1 MIKASIYKPITMLM
15 VILTVVVF
23 GLYTYSM
30 MVVDLMPKF
39 EVPVVTA
46 TIIYQ
51 GANPEEIES
60 TIIKPLED
68 QVELVDG
75 IDYVQSIC
83 LENYGII
90 VAMFNM
96 GVNVDV
102 AANDVRSKID
112 LASVNFP
119 DAVQAPIIS
128 KVDINGAAIMA
139 ISFTG
144 PLNSTELRQKVEDD
158 IEPLFTAVSGV
169 ASVDVFGGTTRQISI
184 EVDKDKLKDR
194 NVDIGTIMGLFG
206 QSNINYPVGEVIGKH
221 KNTSVRTSGKFKN
234 LDEIRD
240 MDIPTAKGVIKL
252 SEIAVVKDTVETV
265 TSMSRFNGQNS
276 VSLDIKKRS
285 DANVV
290 DVSKGVRKR
299 MAEIQKTLPEGF
311 ELHLVY
317 DKSEAVSESIDNVIQ
332 NIIIAIGLTSILLL
346 LFLGKFSTMIIA
358 ALTMPISVI
367 GAFTLM
373 YFAGFGINMMSL
385 MALSSSVGLLVTNS
399 IVVLENINN
408 KLNLGLDPKEAAY
421 KGTSEIMIAIMASTL
436 TNVCVFVPIAFMK
449 SIAGIFFRTFGLT
462 MVFATFV
469 SLLVTFT
476 LTPLMAAYLF
486 KGKKIDEN
494 GNIIEGQ
501 RSIGEKLFGIF
512 PKVLNGI
519 RFVYLKTLSFC
530 LSVPGVLFQG
540 AALIAGI
547 FFVGFLAKNFL
558 TVEIMPKQDQGM
570 MSVKVEMPVGTNVET
585 ADSIARI
592 IESRVKDVPEI
603 VHYSVNVG
611 GTSSNGGAVNQATM
625 RVKLLKDWEKKK
637 MPDWKGGHRG
647 TDQIVDSLRPYLAN
661 IPDAFISIKS
671 TSASEMNNNSAGDVV
686 LEVNG
691 LHRDSVIKAAEIL
704 LDRVRET
711 IEGVVDV
718 KMSYEAG
725 KPEIRLIPNRQAIAD
740 YGLTLQ
746 TVATYNYIAVSGYE
760 AGQYTDDGEEYD
772 VYVRM
777 MEKDRQSHTDIEDLP
792 ILTPKGYVS
801 ARDLFFI
808 EDGAGPTRI
817 DRKRKRT
824 RVDVSMN
831 LLPGHTTGEIMGKV
845 GKLAESMKEEVPEGI
860 TFSFG
865 AQADMQNDM
874 VAEFKVAILMAIIL
888 TYILLV
894 ALLESFAQPFV
905 IMTTV
910 PMGAIGVILALVL
923 TGKAL
928 SMIALMAIVMLI
940 GVVVNNAI
948 LLLDEANRLL
958 RSGAMGRR
966 SAIMTAGETKFQPI
980 VLATFA
986 SVVAQLPLAFAL
998 GGNVA
1003 AMTQPMGIAS
1013 VGGLIVSAILTM
1025 YLVPTFFW
1033 LPNAIFHK
1041 AKKKAGNIKKNF
1053 QRHKA

>member
-39 EVPVVTA
+39 DVPVVTA

-60 TIIKPLED
+60 TIIKPIED

-83 LENYGII
+83 LENYGIL

-119 DAVQAPIIS
+119 DAVQAPIIA
-128 KVDINGAAIMA
+128 KVDINGAAIMS

-169 ASVDVFGGTTRQISI
+169 ASVDIFGGTTRQISI
-184 EVDKDKLKDR
+184 EIDKDKMLDR
-194 NVDIGTIMGLFG
+194 NVDIATIMGLFG
-206 QSNINYPVGEVIGKH
+206 QSNVNFPIGEVIGKH
-221 KNTSVRTSGKFKN
+221 KNTSVRTSGKFQT
-234 LDEIRD
+234 LDEIRN

-252 SEIAVVKDTVETV
+252 SEIAVVKDTIETI
-265 TSMSRFNGQNS
+265 TSASRFNGQNS

-290 DVSKGVRKR
+290 KVSEGVIKR
-299 MAEIQKTLPEGF
+299 MNEIQKTLPEGF

-332 NIIIAIGLTSILLL
+332 NIIIAIALTAGLLL

-399 IVVLENINN
+399 IVVLENINE
-408 KLNLGLDPKEAAY
+408 KLKLGLEPKEAAY
-421 KGTSEIMIAIMASTL
+421 KGTSEILVAIMASTL

-486 KGKKIDEN
+486 KGKKKDEF
-494 GNIIEGQ
+494 GNIIE
-501 RSIGEKLFGIF
+501 EKPGIIASALGIF
-512 PKVLNGI
+512 PKALNGV

-530 LSVPGVLFQG
+530 LSIPGVIFQVL
-540 AALIAGI
+540 ALVGTIAV
-547 FFVGFLAKNFL
+547 VGFLAKNAL

-570 MSVKVEMPVGTNVET
+570 ISVKLEMPVGTNIET
-585 ADSIARI
+585 TDSIAQI
-592 IESRVKDVPEI
+592 IESRIKGVPEI
-603 VHYSVNVG
+603 VHYSMNVG
-611 GTSSNGGAVNQATM
+611 GSNGMTTVNQATM
-625 RVKLLKDWEKKK
+625 RVKLLKDWE
-637 MPDWKGGHRG
+637 GRTRS
-647 TDQIVDSLRPYLAN
+647 TDQIVDSLRPYLAD
-661 IPDAFISIKS
+661 IPDAYISIKS
-671 TSASEMNNNSAGDVV
+671 ASASEMNNNSAGDVV

-691 LHRDSVIKAAEIL
+691 LHADSVVKASNLIMDRIKDSISG
-704 LDRVRET
+704 
-711 IEGVVDV
+711 IVDL
-718 KMSYEAG
+718 KTSYEAG
-725 KPEIRLIPNRQAIAD
+725 KPEIRLIPNRQALAD
-740 YGLTLQ
+740 YGVTLQ

-760 AGQYTDDGEEYD
+760 AGQYTEDGEEYD

-777 MEKDRQSHTDIEDLP
+777 MEKDRQSHTDIENLP
-792 ILTPKGYVS
+792 IMTPKGYLNAS
-801 ARDLFFI
+801 ELFYI

-845 GKLAESMKEEVPEGI
+845 GALAESMKSELPEGI

-874 VAEFKVAILMAIIL
+874 VAEFKVAIVMAILL
-888 TYILLV
+888 TYILLI
-894 ALLESFAQPFV
+894 ALLESFAQPFI
-905 IMTTV
+905 IMMTI
-910 PMGAIGVILALVL
+910 PMGAIGVLLALVF

-948 LLLDEANRLL
+948 LLLDESNRLL

-966 SAIMTAGETKFQPI
+966 SAMMTAAKNKFQPI

-986 SVVAQLPLAFAL
+986 SIVAQLPLAFAL

-1013 VGGLIVSAILTM
+1013 VGGLLVSAILTM

-1041 AKKKAGNIKKNF
+1041 AKKGASKIRKKMNK
-1053 QRHKA
+1053 HATA

>member
-39 EVPVVTA
+39 DVPVVTA

-60 TIIKPLED
+60 TIIKPIED

-83 LENYGII
+83 LENYGIL

-96 GVNVDV
+96 GINVDV

-112 LASVNFP
+112 LASINFP
-119 DAVQAPIIS
+119 DAVQAPIIA
-128 KVDINGAAIMA
+128 KVDINGAAIMS

-184 EVDKDKLKDR
+184 EIDKDKMLDR
-194 NVDIGTIMGLFG
+194 NVDIATIMGLFG
-206 QSNINYPVGEVIGKH
+206 QSNINFPIGEVIGKH
-221 KNTSVRTSGKFKN
+221 KNTSVRTSGKFQT
-234 LDEIRD
+234 LDEIRN

-252 SEIAVVKDTVETV
+252 SEIAVVKDTIETI
-265 TSMSRFNGQNS
+265 TSASRFNGHNS

-290 DVSKGVRKR
+290 KVSEGVIKR
-299 MAEIQKTLPEGF
+299 MNEIQKTLPEGF

-332 NIIIAIGLTSILLL
+332 NIIIAIALTAGLLL

-399 IVVLENINN
+399 IVVLENINE
-408 KLNLGLDPKEAAY
+408 KLKLGLEPKEAAY
-421 KGTSEIMIAIMASTL
+421 KGTSEIMVAIMASTL

-486 KGKKIDEN
+486 KGKKKDEF
-494 GNIIEGQ
+494 GNIIE
-501 RSIGEKLFGIF
+501 EKPGIIASALGIF
-512 PKVLNGI
+512 PKVLNGV
-519 RFVYLKTLSFC
+519 RFIYLKTLSFC
-530 LSVPGVLFQG
+530 LSIPGVIFQVL
-540 AALIAGI
+540 ALVGTIAV
-547 FFVGFLAKNFL
+547 VGFLAKNAL

-570 MSVKVEMPVGTNVET
+570 ISVKLEMPVGTNIET
-585 ADSIARI
+585 TDSIAQI
-592 IESRVKDVPEI
+592 IESRIKGVPEI
-603 VHYSVNVG
+603 VHYSMNVG
-611 GTSSNGGAVNQATM
+611 GSNGMTTVNQATM
-625 RVKLLKDWEKKK
+625 RVKLLKDWE
-637 MPDWKGGHRG
+637 GRTRS
-647 TDQIVDSLRPYLAN
+647 TDQIVDSLRPYLAD
-661 IPDAFISIKS
+661 IPDAYISIKS
-671 TSASEMNNNSAGDVV
+671 ASASEMNNNSAGDVV

-691 LHRDSVIKAAEIL
+691 LHADSVVKASNLIMDRIKDSISG
-704 LDRVRET
+704 
-711 IEGVVDV
+711 IVDL
-718 KMSYEAG
+718 KTSYEAG
-725 KPEIRLIPNRQAIAD
+725 KPEIRLIPNRQALAD
-740 YGLTLQ
+740 YGVTLQ

-760 AGQYTDDGEEYD
+760 AGQYTEDGEEYD

-777 MEKDRQSHTDIEDLP
+777 MEKDRQSHTDIENLP
-792 ILTPKGYVS
+792 IMTPKGYLNAS
-801 ARDLFFI
+801 ELFYI

-845 GKLAESMKEEVPEGI
+845 GALAESMKSELPEGI

-874 VAEFKVAILMAIIL
+874 VAEFKVAIVMAILL
-888 TYILLV
+888 TYILLI
-894 ALLESFAQPFV
+894 ALLESFAQPFI
-905 IMTTV
+905 IMMTI
-910 PMGAIGVILALVL
+910 PMGAIGVLLALVF

-948 LLLDEANRLL
+948 LLLDESNRLL

-966 SAIMTAGETKFQPI
+966 SAMMTAAKNKFQPI

-986 SVVAQLPLAFAL
+986 SIVAQLPLAFAL

-1013 VGGLIVSAILTM
+1013 VGGLLVSAILTM

-1041 AKKKAGNIKKNF
+1041 AKKGASKIKKKMNK
-1053 QRHKA
+1053 HATA

>member
-1 MIKASIYKPITMLM
+1 MLM

-39 EVPVVTA
+39 DVPVVTG

-51 GANPEEIES
+51 GANPEEIET
-60 TIIKPLED
+60 TIIKPIEE

-83 LENYGII
+83 LENYGIV

-102 AANDVRSKID
+102 AANDVRSKIE
-112 LASVNFP
+112 LAAADFP
-119 DAVQAPIIS
+119 DAVQSPIIS
-128 KVDINGAAIMA
+128 KVDINGAAIMS

-158 IEPLFTAVSGV
+158 IEPLFTSVPGV
-169 ASVDVFGGTTRQISI
+169 ASVDLFGGTTRQISI
-184 EVDKDKLKDR
+184 ELDKDKMLDR
-194 NVDIGTIMGLFG
+194 NVDISTIMGIFG
-206 QSNINYPVGEVIGKH
+206 QANVNLPVGEVIGKH
-221 KNTSVRTSGKFKN
+221 KNTSVRTAGKFKS
-234 LDEIRD
+234 LDEMRD
-240 MDIPTAKGVIKL
+240 MEIPTAKGVIKL
-252 SEIAVVKDTVETV
+252 AEIADVKDTVETV
-265 TSMSRFNGQNS
+265 TSTSRFNGTNS

-290 DVSKGVRKR
+290 EVSKGVLKR

-317 DKSEAVSESIDNVIQ
+317 DKSEAVNEAIDNVIQ
-332 NIIIAIGLTSILLL
+332 NIIIAIGLTSVLLL
-346 LFLGKFSTMIIA
+346 LFLGKFSTMFIA

-399 IVVLENINN
+399 IVVLENINE
-408 KLNLGLDPKEAAY
+408 KLKLGLDPKEAAY
-421 KGTSEIMIAIMASTL
+421 KGTSEIMVAIMASTL

-486 KGKKIDEN
+486 KGKKKDEN

-501 RSIGEKLFGIF
+501 LSIADRIFSIF
-512 PKVLNGI
+512 PKILNGF

-530 LSVPGVLFQG
+530 LSVPGVLFQVV
-540 AALIAGI
+540 ALVGGI
-547 FFVGFLAKNFL
+547 FFVGILAKNFL
-558 TVEIMPKQDQGM
+558 TVEVMPKQDQGM
-570 MSVKVEMPVGTNVET
+570 IQVKLEMPVGTNVET
-585 ADSIARI
+585 TDSVAHIIEARI
-592 IESRVKDVPEI
+592 KDVPEI
-603 VHYSVNVG
+603 VHYNMNVG
-611 GTSSNGGAVNQATM
+611 GTSSNGGSVNQATM
-625 RVKLLKDWEKKK
+625 RVKLLKDWE
-637 MPDWKGGHRG
+637 GRTRS

-671 TSASEMNNNSAGDVV
+671 TSASETNNNSAGDVV
-686 LEVNG
+686 LEVSG
-691 LHRDSVIKAAEIL
+691 LHKDSVIKASQIVM
-704 LDRVRET
+704 DKIKET
-711 IEGVVDV
+711 IDGIVDV

-725 KPEIRLIPNRQAIAD
+725 KPEIRMVPNRQALAD
-740 YGLTLQ
+740 YGVTLK

-760 AGQYTDDGEEYD
+760 AGQYTEDGEEYD

-777 MEKDRQSHTDIEDLP
+777 MEKDRQSHGDIETLP
-792 ILTPKGYVS
+792 ILTAKGYVN
-801 ARDLFFI
+801 ANELFYI

-831 LLPGHTTGEIMGKV
+831 LLPGHTTGEIMGKI
-845 GKLAESMKEEVPEGI
+845 GKLTAEMKNDVPDGI
-860 TFSFG
+860 SFG
-865 AQADMQNDM
+865 FGGNADMQNDM
-874 VAEFKVAILMAIIL
+874 VAEFKTAILMAIIL

-905 IMTTV
+905 IMTTI
-910 PMGAIGVILALVL
+910 PMGAIGVILALVF

-966 SAIMTAGETKFQPI
+966 SAILTAGKTKFQPI

-1033 LPNAIFHK
+1033 LPNAITGK
-1041 AKKKAGNIKKNF
+1041 VMKKVDKIKRN
-1053 QRHKA
+1053 RHKGA

>member
-23 GLYTYSM
+23 GLYTYTM

-39 EVPVVTA
+39 DVPVVTA

-51 GANPEEIES
+51 GASPEEIES

-96 GVNVDV
+96 GINVDV

-112 LASVNFP
+112 LASINFP
-119 DAVQAPIIS
+119 DAVQPPIIA
-128 KVDINGAAIMA
+128 KVDINGAAIMS

-144 PLNSTELRQKVEDD
+144 PMNSTELRQKVEDD
-158 IEPLFTAVSGV
+158 IEPLFTSVSGV
-169 ASVDVFGGTTRQISI
+169 ASVDLFGGTTRQISI
-184 EVDKDKLKDR
+184 ELDKDKMKDR
-194 NVDIGTIMGLFG
+194 NIDIATIMGLFG

-221 KNTSVRTSGKFKN
+221 KNTSVRTSGKFQT
-234 LDEIRD
+234 LEEIQN
-240 MDIPTAKGVIKL
+240 MDIPTATGVIKL
-252 SEIAVVKDTVETV
+252 SEIAVVKDTIETV
-265 TSMSRFNGQNS
+265 TSASRFNGTNS

-290 DVSKGVRKR
+290 DVSKNVLKR
-299 MAEIQKTLPEGF
+299 MDEIQKTLPPGF

-317 DKSEAVSESIDNVIQ
+317 DKSEAVNESIQNVIQ
-332 NIIIAIGLTSILLL
+332 NILIAIGLTAGLLL
-346 LFLGKFSTMIIA
+346 LFLGKFSTMLIA

-399 IVVLENINN
+399 IVVLENINE
-408 KLNLGLDPKEAAY
+408 KLKLGLDPKEAAY
-421 KGTSEIMIAIMASTL
+421 KGTSEIMVAIMASTL

-469 SLLVTFT
+469 SLLMTFT

-486 KGKKIDEN
+486 KGKKKDEF
-494 GNIIEGQ
+494 GNIIE
-501 RSIGEKLFGIF
+501 SKPTIGERIFGIF
-512 PKVLNGI
+512 PMVMNGV

-530 LSVPGVLFQG
+530 LSVPGVLVQV
-540 AALIAGI
+540 AALVGMIV
-547 FFVGFLAKNFL
+547 FVGGLAKNFL

-570 MSVKVEMPVGTNVET
+570 ISVKLEMPVGTNIET
-585 ADSIARI
+585 TDSVARI
-592 IESRVKDVPEI
+592 IESRLKDVPEI
-603 VHYSVNVG
+603 VHYSMNVG
-611 GTSSNGGAVNQATM
+611 GSNGFTTVNQATM
-625 RVKLLKDWEKKK
+625 RIRLLKDREGRK
-637 MPDWKGGHRG
+637 RS
-647 TDQIVDSLRPYLAN
+647 TDQIVDSLRPYLAD

-671 TSASEMNNNSAGDVV
+671 ASASEMSNNSMGDVV

-691 LHRDSVIKAAEIL
+691 LHADSVIKASELIM
-704 LDRVRET
+704 DR
-711 IEGVVDV
+711 IKDKINGIVDV
-718 KMSYEAG
+718 KTSYEAG
-725 KPEIRLIPNRQAIAD
+725 KPEIRLVPNRQALAD
-740 YGLTLQ
+740 YGMTLQ
-746 TVATYNYIAVSGYE
+746 TVATFNYIAVSGYE
-760 AGQYTDDGEEYD
+760 AGQFTDDGEEYD

-777 MEKDRQSHTDIEDLP
+777 MEKDRKNHSDIEDLP

-831 LLPGHTTGEIMGKV
+831 LLPEHTTGEIMGKV
-845 GKLAESMKEEVPEGI
+845 GQLAASMKDEIPEGI

-865 AQADMQNDM
+865 GQADMQDDM
-874 VAEFKVAILMAIIL
+874 VAEFKAAIIMAILL

-894 ALLESFAQPFV
+894 ALLESFAQPFI
-905 IMTTV
+905 IMTTI
-910 PMGAIGVILALVL
+910 PMGAIGVLLSLIL

-948 LLLDEANRLL
+948 LLLDESNRLL
-958 RSGAMGRR
+958 RSGSMGRR
-966 SAIMTAGETKFQPI
+966 SAMMTAAKTKFQPI

-986 SVVAQLPLAFAL
+986 SVVAQLPLAFAV
-998 GGNVA
+998 GGDVA

-1033 LPNAIFHK
+1033 LPNALTNK
-1041 AKKKAGNIKKNF
+1041 AKKMKNKIQTRLHSKA
-1053 QRHKA
+1053 

>member
-39 EVPVVTA
+39 DVPVVTG
-46 TIIYQ
+46 TIIYP
-51 GANPEEIES
+51 GANPEEIET
-60 TIIKPLED
+60 TIIKPIEE

-83 LENYGII
+83 LENYGIV

-96 GVNVDV
+96 GINVDV
-102 AANDVRSKID
+102 AANDVRSKIE
-112 LASVNFP
+112 LAAADFP
-119 DAVQAPIIS
+119 DAVEAPIIS

-144 PLNSTELRQKVEDD
+144 PLNSTELRQKVEDE
-158 IEPLFTAVSGV
+158 IEPLFTSVPGV
-169 ASVDVFGGTTRQISI
+169 ASVDLFGGTTRQISI
-184 EVDKDKLKDR
+184 ELDKDKMIDR
-194 NVDIGTIMGLFG
+194 NVDIATIMGIFG
-206 QSNINYPVGEVIGKH
+206 QANVNNPVGEVIGKH
-221 KNTSVRTSGKFKN
+221 KNTTVRTAGKFTN
-234 LDEIRD
+234 LDEMRNL
-240 MDIPTAKGVIKL
+240 DIPTAKGVIKL
-252 SEIAVVKDTVETV
+252 SEIADVKDTVETI
-265 TSMSRFNGQNS
+265 TSASRFNGTNS

-290 DVSKGVRKR
+290 EVSKGVIKR
-299 MAEIQKTLPEGF
+299 MNEIQKTLPEGF

-317 DKSEAVSESIDNVIQ
+317 DKSEAVNEAIDNVIQ

-358 ALTMPISVI
+358 AITMPISVI

-399 IVVLENINN
+399 IVVLENINE
-408 KLNLGLDPKEAAY
+408 KLKLGLDPKEAAY
-421 KGTSEIMIAIMASTL
+421 RGTSEIMVAIMASTL

-486 KGKKIDEN
+486 KGKKKDEN
-494 GNIIEGQ
+494 GNIIE
-501 RSIGEKLFGIF
+501 EKPGIISRILGLF
-512 PKVLNGI
+512 PKALNGI

-530 LSVPGVLFQG
+530 LSIPGVLFQVV
-540 AALIAGI
+540 ALVAGI
-547 FFVGFLAKNFL
+547 IFVGVLAKNFL
-558 TVEIMPKQDQGM
+558 TVEVMPKQDQGM
-570 MSVKVEMPVGTNVET
+570 ISVKLEMPVGTNIET
-585 ADSIARI
+585 TDSVAHI
-592 IESRVKDVPEI
+592 IESRIKDVPEI
-603 VHYSVNVG
+603 VHYSMNVG
-611 GTSSNGGAVNQATM
+611 GSNGFTTVNQATM
-625 RVKLLKDWEKKK
+625 RVKLLKDWE
-637 MPDWKGGHRG
+637 GRTRS
-647 TDQIVDSLRPYLAN
+647 TDDIVDSLRPYLAD

-671 TSASEMNNNSAGDVV
+671 TSASEMSNNSAGDVV
-686 LEVNG
+686 LEVSG
-691 LHRDSVIKAAEIL
+691 LHADSVVKASEIVMDKIKESI
-704 LDRVRET
+704 DG
-711 IEGVVDV
+711 IVDV

-725 KPEIRLIPNRQAIAD
+725 KPEIRLIPNRQALAD
-740 YGLTLQ
+740 YGVTLK

-760 AGQYTDDGEEYD
+760 AGQFTDDGEEYD

-777 MEKDRQSHTDIEDLP
+777 QEKDRQSHGDIEALP
-792 ILTPKGYVS
+792 IMTPKGYVNAS
-801 ARDLFFI
+801 ELFYI

-817 DRKRKRT
+817 DRKRKMR

-845 GKLAESMKEEVPEGI
+845 GALAAEMKDQVPEGI
-860 TFSFG
+860 SFG
-865 AQADMQNDM
+865 FGGNADMQNDM
-874 VAEFKVAILMAIIL
+874 VDEFKTAILMAIIL
-888 TYILLV
+888 TYILLI
-894 ALLESFAQPFV
+894 ALLESFAQPFI
-905 IMTTV
+905 IMTTI
-910 PMGAIGVILALVL
+910 PMGAIGVVL
-923 TGKAL
+923 SLIFTGKAL

-966 SAIMTAGETKFQPI
+966 SAIMTAGKTKFQPI

-1033 LPNAIFHK
+1033 LPNAITSKVKSK
-1041 AKKKAGNIKKNF
+1041 ANKIIAKRRRSKE
-1053 QRHKA
+1053 

>member
-23 GLYTYSM
+23 GLYTYTM

-46 TIIYQ
+46 TMIYA
-51 GANPEEIES
+51 GASPEEIE
-60 TIIKPLED
+60 TTVIKPVEE

-102 AANDVRSKID
+102 AANDVRSKVE
-112 LASVNFP
+112 LAAADFP
-119 DAVQAPIIS
+119 DAVEPPIIS

-144 PLNSTELRQKVEDD
+144 PLNSTELRQMVEDE
-158 IEPLFTAVSGV
+158 IEPLFTSVSGV

-184 EVDKDKLKDR
+184 ELDKDKMKDR
-194 NVDIGTIMGLFG
+194 GIDIATIMGMYG
-206 QSNINYPVGEVIGKH
+206 QSNLNYPVGEVIGKH
-221 KNTSVRTSGKFKN
+221 KNTSVRTAGKFRN
-234 LDEIRD
+234 LDEMRN
-240 MDIPTAKGVIKL
+240 MDIPTANGVIKL
-252 SEIAVVKDTVETV
+252 SEVAKVKDTIETI
-265 TSMSRFNGQNS
+265 SSISRFNGTS
-276 VSLDIKKRS
+276 SISLDIKKRS

-290 DVSKGVRKR
+290 DVSKGVIKR
-299 MAEIQKTLPEGF
+299 MNAVNKSLPEGF

-317 DKSEAVSESIDNVIQ
+317 DKSEAVNESIDNVIQ
-332 NIIIAIGLTSILLL
+332 NVIIAIVLTAGLLL
-346 LFLGKFSTMIIA
+346 LFLGKFSTMFIA
-358 ALTMPISVI
+358 ALTMPTSVI

-385 MALSSSVGLLVTNS
+385 MALSSSVGLLVTNA
-399 IVVLENINN
+399 IVVLENINV
-408 KLNLGLDPKEAAY
+408 KLNEGLDPKEAAY
-421 KGTSEIMIAIMASTL
+421 KGTSEIMVAIMASTL

-462 MVFATFV
+462 MVFATLV
-469 SLLVTFT
+469 SLLATFT
-476 LTPLMAAYLF
+476 LTPLLAAYLF
-486 KGKKIDEN
+486 KGKKKDEN
-494 GNIIEGQ
+494 GNIIE
-501 RSIGEKLFGIF
+501 EKPSVVGRILGLF
-512 PKVLNGI
+512 PAALNGI

-530 LSVPGVLFQG
+530 LSIPGVLFQVV
-540 AALIAGI
+540 ALIAMLL
-547 FFVGFLAKNFL
+547 FVGYMAANHM

-570 MSVKVEMPVGTNVET
+570 ISIKLEMPVGTNVET
-585 ADSIARI
+585 TDSIAKI
-592 IESRVKDVPEI
+592 IEDRVKDVPEI

-611 GTSSNGGAVNQATM
+611 GSNGFATVNQATM
-625 RVKLLKDWEKKK
+625 RIKLLKDWE
-637 MPDWKGGHRG
+637 GRTRS
-647 TDQIVDSLRPYLAN
+647 TDQIVDSLRPYLAD
-661 IPDAFISIKS
+661 IPDAYIAIKS

-691 LHRDSVIKAAEIL
+691 LKKDSVIKASELIM
-704 LDRVRET
+704 DRVKET
-711 IEGVVDV
+711 IAGVVDV
-718 KMSYEAG
+718 KTSYEAG
-725 KPEIRLIPNRQAIAD
+725 KPEIRLVPNRQALAD
-740 YGLTLQ
+740 YGVTLQ
-746 TVATYNYIAVSGYE
+746 SLATYNYIAVSGYE
-760 AGQYTDDGEEYD
+760 AGQYTEDGEEYD

-777 MEKDRQSHTDIEDLP
+777 QEKNRKSHADIEDLP
-792 ILTPKGYVS
+792 MKTPKGYVA

-808 EDGAGPTRI
+808 EDGSGPTRI
-817 DRKRKRT
+817 DRKRKMT

-831 LLPGHTTGEIMGKV
+831 LLPGHTTGEVMGNL
-845 GKLAESMKEEVPEGI
+845 GKLTASMKDELPEGI
-860 TFSFG
+860 SFSFG
-865 AQADMQNDM
+865 AQADMQEDM
-874 VAEFKVAILMAIIL
+874 VNEFKTAIIMAILL

-894 ALLESFAQPFV
+894 ALLESFAQPFI
-905 IMTTV
+905 IMTTI
-910 PMGAIGVILALVL
+910 PMGAIGVFLALIF

-958 RSGAMGRR
+958 RSGSMGRR
-966 SAIMTAGETKFQPI
+966 SAIMTAGKTKFQPI
-980 VLATFA
+980 ALATFA
-986 SVVAQLPLAFAL
+986 SVVAQMPLAMAL

-1033 LPNAIFHK
+1033 LPNALFHRRRK
-1041 AKKKAGNIKKNF
+1041 RPAT
-1053 QRHKA
+1053 

>member
-39 EVPVVTA
+39 DVPVVTA

-60 TIIKPLED
+60 TIIKPIED

-83 LENYGII
+83 LENYGIL

-119 DAVQAPIIS
+119 DAVQAPIIA
-128 KVDINGAAIMA
+128 KVDINGAAIMS

-184 EVDKDKLKDR
+184 ELDKDKMLDR
-194 NVDIGTIMGLFG
+194 NVDIATIMGLFG

-221 KNTSVRTSGKFKN
+221 KNTSVRTSGKFQS
-234 LDEIRD
+234 LDEIRN
-240 MDIPTAKGVIKL
+240 MDIPTARGVIKL
-252 SEIAVVKDTVETV
+252 SEIAVVKDTIETI
-265 TSMSRFNGQNS
+265 TSASRFNGVNS

-290 DVSKGVRKR
+290 KVSEGVIKR
-299 MAEIQKTLPEGF
+299 MNEIQKTLPEGF

-317 DKSEAVSESIDNVIQ
+317 DKSEAVNESIQNVIQ
-332 NIIIAIGLTSILLL
+332 NIIIAICLTAGLLL

-399 IVVLENINN
+399 IVVLENINE
-408 KLNLGLDPKEAAY
+408 KLKLGLDPKDAAL
-421 KGTSEIMIAIMASTL
+421 KGTSEIMVAIMASTL

-486 KGKKIDEN
+486 KGVKKDEN
-494 GNIIEGQ
+494 GNIIEGH
-501 RSIGEKLFGIF
+501 RTIGEKIFGIF
-512 PKVLNGI
+512 PAFLNGV

-530 LSVPGVLFQG
+530 LSIPGVIFQV
-540 AALIAGI
+540 AALVGTIM
-547 FFVGFLAKNFL
+547 FVGFLAKNFL

-570 MSVKVEMPVGTNVET
+570 ISVKLEMPVGTNIET
-585 ADSIARI
+585 TDSVARI
-592 IESRVKDVPEI
+592 IESRIKGVPEI
-603 VHYSVNVG
+603 VHYSMNVG
-611 GTSSNGGAVNQATM
+611 GSNGFTTVNQATM
-625 RVKLLKDWEKKK
+625 RVKLLKDWE
-637 MPDWKGGHRG
+637 GRTRS
-647 TDQIVDSLRPYLAN
+647 TDQIVDSLRPYLAD
-661 IPDAFISIKS
+661 IPDAYISIKS
-671 TSASEMNNNSAGDVV
+671 ASASEMNNNSAGDVV

-691 LHRDSVIKAAEIL
+691 LHADSVIKASQL
-704 LDRVRET
+704 VMDR
-711 IEGVVDV
+711 IKDNIDGIVDL
-718 KMSYEAG
+718 KTSYEAG
-725 KPEIRLIPNRQAIAD
+725 KPEIRLVPNRQALAD
-740 YGLTLQ
+740 YGVTLQ

-760 AGQYTDDGEEYD
+760 AGQYTEDGEEYD

-777 MEKDRQSHTDIEDLP
+777 MEKDRQSHTDIENLP
-792 ILTPKGYVS
+792 ILTPKGYLNAS
-801 ARDLFFI
+801 ELFYI

-831 LLPGHTTGEIMGKV
+831 LLPGHTTGEVMGKV
-845 GKLAESMKEEVPEGI
+845 GALAESMKGELPEGI
-860 TFSFG
+860 SFSFG

-874 VAEFKVAILMAIIL
+874 VAEFKTAILMAIIL
-888 TYILLV
+888 TYILLI
-894 ALLESFAQPFV
+894 ALLESFAQPFI
-905 IMTTV
+905 IMTTI
-910 PMGAIGVILALVL
+910 PMGAIGVLLSLVF

-958 RSGAMGRR
+958 RSGSMGRR
-966 SAIMTAGETKFQPI
+966 SAIMTAAKTKFQPI
-980 VLATFA
+980 VLATVA

-1033 LPNAIFHK
+1033 LPNALFHK
-1041 AKKKAGNIKKNF
+1041 AGKGIKKIKKKMSKN
-1053 QRHKA
+1053 

>member
-39 EVPVVTA
+39 DVPVVTG
-46 TIIYQ
+46 TIVYP
-51 GANPEEIES
+51 GANPEEIET
-60 TIIKPLED
+60 TIIKPIEE

-83 LENYGII
+83 LENYGIVI
-90 VAMFNM
+90 AMFNM
-96 GVNVDV
+96 GINVDV
-102 AANDVRSKID
+102 AANDVRSKIE
-112 LASVNFP
+112 LAAADFP
-119 DAVQAPIIS
+119 DAVEAPIIS

-144 PLNSTELRQKVEDD
+144 PLNSTELRQKVEDE
-158 IEPLFTAVSGV
+158 IEPLFTSVPGV
-169 ASVDVFGGTTRQISI
+169 ASVDLFGGTTRQISI
-184 EVDKDKLKDR
+184 ELDKDKMIDR
-194 NVDIGTIMGLFG
+194 NVDISTIMGIFG
-206 QSNINYPVGEVIGKH
+206 QANVNNPVGEVIGKH
-221 KNTSVRTSGKFKN
+221 KNTTVRTAGKFTS
-234 LDEIRD
+234 LDEMRD

-252 SEIAVVKDTVETV
+252 SEIADVKDTVETI
-265 TSMSRFNGQNS
+265 TSASRFNGTNS

-290 DVSKGVRKR
+290 EVSKGVIKR
-299 MAEIQKTLPEGF
+299 MNEIQKTLPEGF

-317 DKSEAVSESIDNVIQ
+317 DKSEAVNEAIDNVIQ

-358 ALTMPISVI
+358 AITMPISVI

-399 IVVLENINN
+399 IVVLENINE
-408 KLNLGLDPKEAAY
+408 KLKLGLDPKEAAY
-421 KGTSEIMIAIMASTL
+421 RGTSEIMVAIMASTL

-486 KGKKIDEN
+486 KGKKKDEN
-494 GNIIEGQ
+494 GNIIE
-501 RSIGEKLFGIF
+501 EKPGIISRILGVF
-512 PKVLNGI
+512 PKLLNGI
-519 RFVYLKTLSFC
+519 RFIYLKTLSFC
-530 LSVPGVLFQG
+530 LSIPGVLFQVV
-540 AALIAGI
+540 ALVAGI
-547 FFVGFLAKNFL
+547 FFVGILAKNFL
-558 TVEIMPKQDQGM
+558 TVEVMPKQDQGM
-570 MSVKVEMPVGTNVET
+570 ISVKLEMPVGTNIET
-585 ADSIARI
+585 TDSVARI
-592 IESRVKDVPEI
+592 IESRIKDVPEI
-603 VHYSVNVG
+603 VHDSMNVG
-611 GTSSNGGAVNQATM
+611 GSNGFTTVNQATM
-625 RVKLLKDWEKKK
+625 RVKLLKDWE
-637 MPDWKGGHRG
+637 GRTRS
-647 TDQIVDSLRPYLAN
+647 TDDIVDSLRPYLAN

-671 TSASEMNNNSAGDVV
+671 TSASEMQNNSAGDVV
-686 LEVNG
+686 LEVSG
-691 LHRDSVIKAAEIL
+691 LHADSVVKASEIVMDKIKESI
-704 LDRVRET
+704 DG
-711 IEGVVDV
+711 IVDV

-725 KPEIRLIPNRQAIAD
+725 KPEIRLIPNRQALAD
-740 YGLTLQ
+740 YGVTLK

-760 AGQYTDDGEEYD
+760 AGQFTDNGEEYD

-777 MEKDRQSHTDIEDLP
+777 QEKDRQSHGDIEALP
-792 ILTPKGYVS
+792 IMTPKGYVNAS
-801 ARDLFFI
+801 ELFYI

-817 DRKRKRT
+817 DRKRKMR

-831 LLPGHTTGEIMGKV
+831 LLPGHTTGEIMGKI
-845 GKLAESMKEEVPEGI
+845 GKLTAEMKDQVPEGI
-860 TFSFG
+860 SFG
-865 AQADMQNDM
+865 FGGNADMQNEM
-874 VAEFKVAILMAIIL
+874 VDEFKTAILMAIIL
-888 TYILLV
+888 TYILLI
-894 ALLESFAQPFV
+894 ALLESFAQPFI
-905 IMTTV
+905 IMTTI
-910 PMGAIGVILALVL
+910 PMGAIGVVL
-923 TGKAL
+923 SLIFTGKAL

-966 SAIMTAGETKFQPI
+966 SAIMTAGKTKFQPI

-1033 LPNAIFHK
+1033 LPNAITSKVKSK
-1041 AKKKAGNIKKNF
+1041 ANKIMAK
-1053 QRHKA
+1053 RHRS

>member
-23 GLYTYSM
+23 GLYTYTM

-39 EVPVVTA
+39 DVPVVTG

-51 GANPEEIES
+51 GANPEEIET
-60 TIIKPLED
+60 TIIKPIEE

-83 LENYGII
+83 LENYGIV

-102 AANDVRSKID
+102 AANDVRSKIE
-112 LASVNFP
+112 LAAADFP

-128 KVDINGAAIMA
+128 KVDINGAAIMS

-158 IEPLFTAVSGV
+158 IEPLFTSVPGV
-169 ASVDVFGGTTRQISI
+169 ASVDLFGGTTRQISI
-184 EVDKDKLKDR
+184 ELDKDKMIDR
-194 NVDIGTIMGLFG
+194 NVDIATIMGVFNQANVNL
-206 QSNINYPVGEVIGKH
+206 PVGEVIGKH
-221 KNTSVRTSGKFKN
+221 KNTSVRTAGKFTS
-234 LDEIRD
+234 LDEMRD
-240 MDIPTAKGVIKL
+240 MDIPTKTGVIKL
-252 SEIAVVKDTVETV
+252 SEIADVKDTVEKI
-265 TSMSRFNGQNS
+265 SSASRFNGVNS

-290 DVSKGVRKR
+290 EVSRGVLKR

-317 DKSEAVSESIDNVIQ
+317 DKSEAVNEAIDNVIQ

-358 ALTMPISVI
+358 AITMPISVI

-421 KGTSEIMIAIMASTL
+421 KGTSEIMVAIMASTL

-494 GNIIEGQ
+494 GNVIEGQ
-501 RSIGEKLFGIF
+501 RTIGEKIFGIF
-512 PKVLNGI
+512 PKALNGI

-530 LSVPGVLFQG
+530 LSVPGVLFQV
-540 AALIAGI
+540 AALVATI
-547 FFVGFLAKNFL
+547 FFVGAMAKNYL
-558 TVEIMPKQDQGM
+558 TVEVMPKQDQGM
-570 MSVKVEMPVGTNVET
+570 IQVKLEMPVGTNIET
-585 ADSIARI
+585 TDSIAHI
-592 IESRVKDVPEI
+592 IESRIKDVPEI
-603 VHYSVNVG
+603 VHYSMNVG
-611 GTSSNGGAVNQATM
+611 GSNGMTTTNQATM

-637 MPDWKGGHRG
+637 MPEWKGGHRS
-647 TDQIVDSLRPYLAN
+647 TDQIVDSLRPYLAD

-671 TSASEMNNNSAGDVV
+671 TSASETNNNSAGDVV
-686 LEVNG
+686 LEVSG
-691 LHRDSVIKAAEIL
+691 LHKDSVVKAAEIVM
-704 LDRVRET
+704 DRIKET
-711 IEGVVDV
+711 IDGIVDV

-725 KPEIRLIPNRQAIAD
+725 KPEIRMIPNRQALAD
-740 YGLTLQ
+740 YGVTLQ
-746 TVATYNYIAVSGYE
+746 TIATYNYIAVSGYE
-760 AGQYTDDGEEYD
+760 AGQYTENGEEYD

-777 MEKDRQSHTDIEDLP
+777 MEKDRQSHGDIEALP
-792 ILTPKGYVS
+792 IMTQKGYVN
-801 ARDLFFI
+801 ANELFFI

-845 GKLAESMKEEVPEGI
+845 GKLAESMKDEVPEGI
-860 TFSFG
+860 SFG
-865 AQADMQNDM
+865 FGGNADMQNDM
-874 VAEFKVAILMAIIL
+874 VAEFKTAILMAIIL
-888 TYILLV
+888 TYILLI

-905 IMTTV
+905 IMTTI
-910 PMGAIGVILALVL
+910 PMGAIGVILSLIL

-966 SAIMTAGETKFQPI
+966 AAILTAGKTKFQPI

>member
-23 GLYTYSM
+23 GLYTYTM

-46 TIIYQ
+46 TMIYA
-51 GANPEEIES
+51 GASPEEIE
-60 TIIKPLED
+60 TTVIKPVEE

-102 AANDVRSKID
+102 AANDVRSKVE
-112 LASVNFP
+112 LAAADFP
-119 DAVQAPIIS
+119 DAVEPPIIS

-144 PLNSTELRQKVEDD
+144 PLNSTELRQMVEDE
-158 IEPLFTAVSGV
+158 IEPLFTSVSGV

-184 EVDKDKLKDR
+184 ELDKDKMKDR
-194 NVDIGTIMGLFG
+194 GIDIATIMGMYG
-206 QSNINYPVGEVIGKH
+206 QSNLNYPVGEVIGKH
-221 KNTSVRTSGKFKN
+221 KNTSVRTAGKFRN
-234 LDEIRD
+234 LDEMRN
-240 MDIPTAKGVIKL
+240 MDIPTANGVIKL
-252 SEIAVVKDTVETV
+252 SEVAKVKDTIETI
-265 TSMSRFNGQNS
+265 SSISRFNGTS
-276 VSLDIKKRS
+276 SISLDIKKRS

-290 DVSKGVRKR
+290 DVSKGVIKR
-299 MAEIQKTLPEGF
+299 MNAVNKSLPEGF

-317 DKSEAVSESIDNVIQ
+317 DKSEAVNESIDNVIQ
-332 NIIIAIGLTSILLL
+332 NVIIAIVLTAGLLL
-346 LFLGKFSTMIIA
+346 LFLGKFSTMFIA
-358 ALTMPISVI
+358 ALTMPTSVI

-385 MALSSSVGLLVTNS
+385 MALSSSVGLLVTNA
-399 IVVLENINN
+399 IVVLENINV
-408 KLNLGLDPKEAAY
+408 KLNEGLDPKEAAY
-421 KGTSEIMIAIMASTL
+421 KGTSEIMVAIMASTL

-462 MVFATFV
+462 MVFATLV
-469 SLLVTFT
+469 SLLATFT
-476 LTPLMAAYLF
+476 LTPLLAAYLF
-486 KGKKIDEN
+486 KGKKKDEN
-494 GNIIEGQ
+494 GNIIE
-501 RSIGEKLFGIF
+501 EKPSVVGRILGLF
-512 PKVLNGI
+512 PAALNGI

-530 LSVPGVLFQG
+530 LSIPGVLFQVV
-540 AALIAGI
+540 ALIAMLL
-547 FFVGFLAKNFL
+547 FVGYMAANHM

-570 MSVKVEMPVGTNVET
+570 ISIKLEMPVGTNVET
-585 ADSIARI
+585 TDSIAKI
-592 IESRVKDVPEI
+592 IEDRVKDVPEI

-611 GTSSNGGAVNQATM
+611 GSNGFATVNQATM
-625 RVKLLKDWEKKK
+625 RIKLLKDWE
-637 MPDWKGGHRG
+637 GRTRS
-647 TDQIVDSLRPYLAN
+647 TDQIVDSLRPYLAD
-661 IPDAFISIKS
+661 IPDAYIAIKS

-691 LHRDSVIKAAEIL
+691 LKKDSVIKASELIM
-704 LDRVRET
+704 DRVKET
-711 IEGVVDV
+711 IAGVVDV
-718 KMSYEAG
+718 KTSYEAG
-725 KPEIRLIPNRQAIAD
+725 KPEIRLVPNRQALAD
-740 YGLTLQ
+740 YGVTLQ
-746 TVATYNYIAVSGYE
+746 SLATYNYIAVSGYE
-760 AGQYTDDGEEYD
+760 AGQYTEDGEEYD

-777 MEKDRQSHTDIEDLP
+777 QEKNRKSHADIEDLP
-792 ILTPKGYVS
+792 MKTPKGYVA

-817 DRKRKRT
+817 DRKRKMT

-831 LLPGHTTGEIMGKV
+831 LLPGHTTGEVMGNL
-845 GKLAESMKEEVPEGI
+845 GKLTASMKDELPEGI
-860 TFSFG
+860 SFSFG
-865 AQADMQNDM
+865 AQADMQEDM
-874 VAEFKVAILMAIIL
+874 VNEFKTAIIMAILL

-894 ALLESFAQPFV
+894 ALLESFAQPFI
-905 IMTTV
+905 IMTTI
-910 PMGAIGVILALVL
+910 PMGAIGVFLALIF

-958 RSGAMGRR
+958 RSGSMGRR
-966 SAIMTAGETKFQPI
+966 SAIMTAGKTKFQPI
-980 VLATFA
+980 ALATFA
-986 SVVAQLPLAFAL
+986 SVVAQMPLAMAL

-1033 LPNAIFHK
+1033 LPNALFHK
-1041 AKKKAGNIKKNF
+1041 AKKKASNLKGKFN
-1053 QRHKA
+1053 KAKA

>member
-23 GLYTYSM
+23 GLYTYTM

-39 EVPVVTA
+39 DVPVVTG

-51 GANPEEIES
+51 GANPEEIET
-60 TIIKPLED
+60 TIIKPIEE

-83 LENYGII
+83 LENYGIV

-102 AANDVRSKID
+102 AANDVRSKIE
-112 LASVNFP
+112 LAAADFP

-128 KVDINGAAIMA
+128 KVDINGAAIMS

-158 IEPLFTAVSGV
+158 IEPLFTSVPGV
-169 ASVDVFGGTTRQISI
+169 ASVDLFGGTTRQISI
-184 EVDKDKLKDR
+184 ELDKDKMIDR
-194 NVDIGTIMGLFG
+194 NVDISTIMGMFG
-206 QSNINYPVGEVIGKH
+206 QANVNLPVGEVVGKH
-221 KNTSVRTSGKFKN
+221 KNTSVRTAGKFTS
-234 LDEIRD
+234 LDEMRD
-240 MDIPTAKGVIKL
+240 MDIPTKTGVIKL
-252 SEIAVVKDTVETV
+252 SEIADVKDTVEKI
-265 TSMSRFNGQNS
+265 SSASRFNGINS

-290 DVSKGVRKR
+290 EVSRGVLKR
-299 MAEIQKTLPEGF
+299 LDEIQKTLPEGF

-317 DKSEAVSESIDNVIQ
+317 DKSEAVNEAIDNVIQ

-358 ALTMPISVI
+358 AITMPISVI

-421 KGTSEIMIAIMASTL
+421 KGTSEIMVAIMASTL

-486 KGKKIDEN
+486 KGKKLDEN
-494 GNIIEGQ
+494 GNVIEGQ
-501 RSIGEKLFGIF
+501 HTIGEKLFGIF

-530 LSVPGVLFQG
+530 LSVPGVLFQV
-540 AALIAGI
+540 AALVATI
-547 FFVGFLAKNFL
+547 FFVGAMAKNYL
-558 TVEIMPKQDQGM
+558 TVEVMPKQDQGM
-570 MSVKVEMPVGTNVET
+570 IQVKLEMPVGTNIET
-585 ADSIARI
+585 TDSIAHI
-592 IESRVKDVPEI
+592 IESRIKDVPEI
-603 VHYSVNVG
+603 VHYSMNVG
-611 GTSSNGGAVNQATM
+611 GSNGMTTTNQATM

-637 MPDWKGGHRG
+637 MPEWKGGHRS
-647 TDQIVDSLRPYLAN
+647 TDEIVDSLRPYLAD

-671 TSASEMNNNSAGDVV
+671 TSASETNNNSAGDVV
-686 LEVNG
+686 LEVSG
-691 LHRDSVIKAAEIL
+691 LHKDSVVKASQIVMDRIKEKI
-704 LDRVRET
+704 DG
-711 IEGVVDV
+711 IVDV

-725 KPEIRLIPNRQAIAD
+725 KPEIRMIPNRQALAD
-740 YGLTLQ
+740 YGVTLQ
-746 TVATYNYIAVSGYE
+746 TIATYNYIAVSGYE
-760 AGQYTDDGEEYD
+760 AGQFTDDGEEYD

-777 MEKDRQSHTDIEDLP
+777 MEKDRQSHSDIETLP
-792 ILTPKGYVS
+792 IMTTKGYVN
-801 ARDLFFI
+801 ANELFFI

-845 GKLAESMKEEVPEGI
+845 GKLAADMKDEVPEGI
-860 TFSFG
+860 SFG
-865 AQADMQNDM
+865 FGGNADMQNDM
-874 VAEFKVAILMAIIL
+874 VDEFKTAILMAIIL

-905 IMTTV
+905 IMTTI
-910 PMGAIGVILALVL
+910 PMGAIGVILSLIV

-966 SAIMTAGETKFQPI
+966 SAILTAGETKFQPI

-1033 LPNAIFHK
+1033 LPNAVFHK

>member
-39 EVPVVTA
+39 DVPVVTG
-46 TIIYQ
+46 TIIYP
-51 GANPEEIES
+51 GANPEEIET
-60 TIIKPLED
+60 TIIKPIEE

-83 LENYGII
+83 LENYGIV

-96 GVNVDV
+96 GINVDV
-102 AANDVRSKID
+102 AANDVRSKIE
-112 LASVNFP
+112 LAAADFP
-119 DAVQAPIIS
+119 DAVEAPIIS

-144 PLNSTELRQKVEDD
+144 PLNSTELRQKVEDE
-158 IEPLFTAVSGV
+158 IEPLFTSVPGV
-169 ASVDVFGGTTRQISI
+169 ASVDLFGGTTRQISI
-184 EVDKDKLKDR
+184 ELDKDKMIDR
-194 NVDIGTIMGLFG
+194 NVDIATIMGIFG
-206 QSNINYPVGEVIGKH
+206 QANVNNPVGEVIGKH
-221 KNTSVRTSGKFKN
+221 KNTTVRTAGKFTS
-234 LDEIRD
+234 LDEMRD

-252 SEIAVVKDTVETV
+252 SEIANVKDTVETI
-265 TSMSRFNGQNS
+265 TSASRFNGTNS

-290 DVSKGVRKR
+290 EVSRGVIKR
-299 MAEIQKTLPEGF
+299 MNEIQKTLPEGF

-317 DKSEAVSESIDNVIQ
+317 DKSEAVNEAIDNVIQ
-332 NIIIAIGLTSILLL
+332 NIIIAIGLTSVLLL

-358 ALTMPISVI
+358 AITMPISVI

-399 IVVLENINN
+399 IVVLENINE
-408 KLNLGLDPKEAAY
+408 KLKLGLDPKEAAY
-421 KGTSEIMIAIMASTL
+421 RGTSEIMVAIMASTL

-486 KGKKIDEN
+486 KGKKKDEN
-494 GNIIEGQ
+494 GNIIE
-501 RSIGEKLFGIF
+501 EKPGIISRILGLF
-512 PKVLNGI
+512 PKALNGI

-530 LSVPGVLFQG
+530 LSIPGVLFQVV
-540 AALIAGI
+540 ALVAGI
-547 FFVGFLAKNFL
+547 FFVGILAKNFL
-558 TVEIMPKQDQGM
+558 TVEVMPKQDQGM
-570 MSVKVEMPVGTNVET
+570 ISVKLEMPVGTNIET
-585 ADSIARI
+585 TDSVARI
-592 IESRVKDVPEI
+592 IESRIKDVPEI
-603 VHYSVNVG
+603 VHYSMNVG
-611 GTSSNGGAVNQATM
+611 GSNGFTTVNQATM
-625 RVKLLKDWEKKK
+625 RVKLLKDWE
-637 MPDWKGGHRG
+637 GRTRS
-647 TDQIVDSLRPYLAN
+647 TDDIVDSLRPYLAD

-671 TSASEMNNNSAGDVV
+671 TSASETNNNSAGDVV
-686 LEVNG
+686 LEVSG
-691 LHRDSVIKAAEIL
+691 LHADSVVKASEIVMDKIKESI
-704 LDRVRET
+704 DG
-711 IEGVVDV
+711 IVDV

-725 KPEIRLIPNRQAIAD
+725 KPEIRLIPNRQALAD
-740 YGLTLQ
+740 YGVTLK

-760 AGQYTDDGEEYD
+760 AGQFTDDGEEYD

-777 MEKDRQSHTDIEDLP
+777 QEKDRQSHGDIEALP
-792 ILTPKGYVS
+792 IMTPKGYVNAS
-801 ARDLFFI
+801 ELFYI

-817 DRKRKRT
+817 DRKRKMR

-845 GKLAESMKEEVPEGI
+845 GALAAEMKDQVPEGI
-860 TFSFG
+860 SFG
-865 AQADMQNDM
+865 FGGNADMQNDM
-874 VAEFKVAILMAIIL
+874 VDEFKTAILMAIIL
-888 TYILLV
+888 TYILLI
-894 ALLESFAQPFV
+894 ALLESFAQPFI
-905 IMTTV
+905 IMTTI
-910 PMGAIGVILALVL
+910 PMGAIGVVL
-923 TGKAL
+923 SLIFTGKAL

-966 SAIMTAGETKFQPI
+966 SAIMTAGKTKFQPI

-1013 VGGLIVSAILTM
+1013 VGGLLVSAILTM

-1033 LPNAIFHK
+1033 LPNAITSKVKSK
-1041 AKKKAGNIKKNF
+1041 ANKIIAKRRRSKE
-1053 QRHKA
+1053 

>member
-23 GLYTYSM
+23 GLYTYTM

-39 EVPVVTA
+39 DVPVVTG

-51 GANPEEIES
+51 GANPEEIET
-60 TIIKPLED
+60 TIIKPIEE

-83 LENYGII
+83 LENYGIV

-102 AANDVRSKID
+102 AANDVRSKIE
-112 LASVNFP
+112 LAAADFP

-128 KVDINGAAIMA
+128 KVDINGAAIMS

-158 IEPLFTAVSGV
+158 IEPLFTSVPGV
-169 ASVDVFGGTTRQISI
+169 ASVDLFGGTTRQISI
-184 EVDKDKLKDR
+184 ELDKDKMIDR
-194 NVDIGTIMGLFG
+194 NVDISTIMGMFG
-206 QSNINYPVGEVIGKH
+206 QANVNLPVGEVVGKH
-221 KNTSVRTSGKFKN
+221 KNTSVRTAGKFTS
-234 LDEIRD
+234 LDEMRD
-240 MDIPTAKGVIKL
+240 MDIATKNGVIKL
-252 SEIAVVKDTVETV
+252 SEIADVKDTVEKI
-265 TSMSRFNGQNS
+265 SSASRFNGINS

-290 DVSKGVRKR
+290 EVSRGVLKR
-299 MAEIQKTLPEGF
+299 LDEIQKTLPEGF

-317 DKSEAVSESIDNVIQ
+317 DKSEAVNEAIDNVIQ

-358 ALTMPISVI
+358 AITMPISVI

-421 KGTSEIMIAIMASTL
+421 KGTSEIMVAIMASTL

-486 KGKKIDEN
+486 KGKKLDEN
-494 GNIIEGQ
+494 GNVIEGQ
-501 RSIGEKLFGIF
+501 HTIGEKLFGIF

-530 LSVPGVLFQG
+530 LSVPGVLFQV
-540 AALIAGI
+540 AALVATI
-547 FFVGFLAKNFL
+547 FFVGAMAKNYL
-558 TVEIMPKQDQGM
+558 TVEVMPKQDQGM
-570 MSVKVEMPVGTNVET
+570 ISIKLEMPVGTNIET
-585 ADSIARI
+585 TDSIARI

-603 VHYSVNVG
+603 VHYSMNVG
-611 GTSSNGGAVNQATM
+611 GSNGMTTTNQATM

-637 MPDWKGGHRG
+637 MPEWKGGHRS
-647 TDQIVDSLRPYLAN
+647 TDEIVDSLRPYLAD

-671 TSASEMNNNSAGDVV
+671 TSASETNNNSAGDVV
-686 LEVNG
+686 LEVSG
-691 LHRDSVIKAAEIL
+691 LHKDSVVKASQIVMDRIK
-704 LDRVRET
+704 ET
-711 IEGVVDV
+711 IDGIVDV

-725 KPEIRLIPNRQAIAD
+725 KPEIRMIPNRQALAD
-740 YGLTLQ
+740 YGVTLQ
-746 TVATYNYIAVSGYE
+746 TIATYNYIAVSGYE
-760 AGQYTDDGEEYD
+760 AGQYTEDGEEYD

-777 MEKDRQSHTDIEDLP
+777 MEKDRQSHSDIETLP
-792 ILTPKGYVS
+792 IMTTKGYVN
-801 ARDLFFI
+801 ANELFFI

-845 GKLAESMKEEVPEGI
+845 GKLAESMKDEVPEGI
-860 TFSFG
+860 SFG
-865 AQADMQNDM
+865 FGGNADMQNDM
-874 VAEFKVAILMAIIL
+874 VKEFKTAILMAIIL
-888 TYILLV
+888 TYILLI
-894 ALLESFAQPFV
+894 ALLESFAQPFI
-905 IMTTV
+905 IMTTI
-910 PMGAIGVILALVL
+910 PMGAIGVILSLIV

-966 SAIMTAGETKFQPI
+966 SAIMTAGKTKFQPI

-1013 VGGLIVSAILTM
+1013 VGGLLVSAILTM

-1033 LPNAIFHK
+1033 LPNAITGK
-1041 AKKKAGNIKKNF
+1041 VKNKVNNIKRN
-1053 QRHKA
+1053 RHKSA

>member
-23 GLYTYSM
+23 GLYTYTM

-39 EVPVVTA
+39 DVPVVTA

-51 GANPEEIES
+51 GASPEEIES

-96 GVNVDV
+96 GINVDV

-112 LASVNFP
+112 LASINFP
-119 DAVQAPIIS
+119 DAVQPPIIA
-128 KVDINGAAIMA
+128 KVDINGAAIMS

-144 PLNSTELRQKVEDD
+144 PMNSTELRQKVEDD
-158 IEPLFTAVSGV
+158 IEPLFTSVSGV
-169 ASVDVFGGTTRQISI
+169 ASVDLFGGTTRQISI
-184 EVDKDKLKDR
+184 ELDKDKMKDR
-194 NVDIGTIMGLFG
+194 NIDIATIMGLFG

-221 KNTSVRTSGKFKN
+221 KNTSVRTSGKFQT
-234 LDEIRD
+234 LEEIQN
-240 MDIPTAKGVIKL
+240 MDIPTATGVIKL
-252 SEIAVVKDTVETV
+252 SEIAVVKDTIETV
-265 TSMSRFNGQNS
+265 TSASRFNGTNS

-290 DVSKGVRKR
+290 DVSKNVLKR
-299 MAEIQKTLPEGF
+299 MNEIQKTLPPGF

-317 DKSEAVSESIDNVIQ
+317 DKSEAVNESIQNVIQ
-332 NIIIAIGLTSILLL
+332 NILIAIGLTAGLLL
-346 LFLGKFSTMIIA
+346 LFLGKFSTMLIA

-399 IVVLENINN
+399 IVVLENINE
-408 KLNLGLDPKEAAY
+408 KLKLGLDPKEAAY
-421 KGTSEIMIAIMASTL
+421 KGTSEIMVAIMASTL

-469 SLLVTFT
+469 SLLMTFT

-486 KGKKIDEN
+486 KGKKKDEF
-494 GNIIEGQ
+494 GNIIE
-501 RSIGEKLFGIF
+501 SKPTIGERIFGIF
-512 PKVLNGI
+512 PMVMNGV

-530 LSVPGVLFQG
+530 LSVPGVLVQV
-540 AALIAGI
+540 AALVGMIV
-547 FFVGFLAKNFL
+547 FVGGLAKNFL

-570 MSVKVEMPVGTNVET
+570 ISVKLEMPVGTNIET
-585 ADSIARI
+585 TDSVARI
-592 IESRVKDVPEI
+592 IESRLKDVPEI
-603 VHYSVNVG
+603 VHYSMNVG
-611 GTSSNGGAVNQATM
+611 GSNGFTTVNQATM
-625 RVKLLKDWEKKK
+625 RIRLLKDREGRK
-637 MPDWKGGHRG
+637 RS
-647 TDQIVDSLRPYLAN
+647 TDQIVDSLRPYLAD

-671 TSASEMNNNSAGDVV
+671 ASASEMSNNSMGDVV

-691 LHRDSVIKAAEIL
+691 LHADSVIKASELIM
-704 LDRVRET
+704 DR
-711 IEGVVDV
+711 IKDKINGIVDV
-718 KMSYEAG
+718 KTSYEAG
-725 KPEIRLIPNRQAIAD
+725 KPEIRLVPNRQALAD
-740 YGLTLQ
+740 YGMTLQ
-746 TVATYNYIAVSGYE
+746 TVATFNYIAVSGYE
-760 AGQYTDDGEEYD
+760 AGQFTDDGEEYD

-777 MEKDRQSHTDIEDLP
+777 MEKDRKNHSDIEDLP

-831 LLPGHTTGEIMGKV
+831 LLPEHTTGEIMGKV
-845 GKLAESMKEEVPEGI
+845 GQLAASMKDEIPEGI

-865 AQADMQNDM
+865 GQADMQDDM
-874 VAEFKVAILMAIIL
+874 VAEFKAAIIMAILL

-894 ALLESFAQPFV
+894 ALLESFAQPFI
-905 IMTTV
+905 IMTTI
-910 PMGAIGVILALVL
+910 PMGAIGVLLSLIL

-948 LLLDEANRLL
+948 LLLDESNRLL
-958 RSGAMGRR
+958 RSGSMGRR
-966 SAIMTAGETKFQPI
+966 SAMMTAAKTKFQPI

-986 SVVAQLPLAFAL
+986 SVVAQLPLAFAV
-998 GGNVA
+998 GGDVA

-1033 LPNAIFHK
+1033 LPNALTNK
-1041 AKKKAGNIKKNF
+1041 AKKMKNKIQTRLHSKA
-1053 QRHKA
+1053 

>member
-1 MIKASIYKPITMLM
+1 MLM

-23 GLYTYSM
+23 GLYTYTM

-39 EVPVVTA
+39 DVPVVTG

-51 GANPEEIES
+51 GANPEEIET
-60 TIIKPLED
+60 TIIKPIEE

-83 LENYGII
+83 LENYGIV

-102 AANDVRSKID
+102 AANDVRSKIE
-112 LASVNFP
+112 LAAADFP

-128 KVDINGAAIMA
+128 KVDINGAAIMS

-158 IEPLFTAVSGV
+158 IEPLFTSVPGV
-169 ASVDVFGGTTRQISI
+169 ASVDLFGGTTRQISI
-184 EVDKDKLKDR
+184 ELDKDKMIDR
-194 NVDIGTIMGLFG
+194 NVDIATIMGVFNQANVNL
-206 QSNINYPVGEVIGKH
+206 PVGEVIGKH
-221 KNTSVRTSGKFKN
+221 KNTSVRTAGKFTS
-234 LDEIRD
+234 LDEMRD
-240 MDIPTAKGVIKL
+240 MDIPTKTGVIKL
-252 SEIAVVKDTVETV
+252 SEIADVKDTVEKI
-265 TSMSRFNGQNS
+265 SSASRFNGVNS

-290 DVSKGVRKR
+290 EVSRGVLKR

-317 DKSEAVSESIDNVIQ
+317 DKSEAVNEAIDNVIQ

-358 ALTMPISVI
+358 AITMPISVI

-421 KGTSEIMIAIMASTL
+421 KGTSEIMVAIMASTL

-449 SIAGIFFRTFGLT
+449 SIAGIFFRSFGLT

-494 GNIIEGQ
+494 GNVIEGQ
-501 RSIGEKLFGIF
+501 RTIGEKIFGIF
-512 PKVLNGI
+512 PKALNGI

-530 LSVPGVLFQG
+530 LSVPGVLFQV
-540 AALIAGI
+540 AALVATI
-547 FFVGFLAKNFL
+547 FFVGAMAKNYL
-558 TVEIMPKQDQGM
+558 TVEVMPKQDQGM
-570 MSVKVEMPVGTNVET
+570 IQVKLEMPVGTNIET
-585 ADSIARI
+585 TDSIAHI
-592 IESRVKDVPEI
+592 IESRIKDVPEI
-603 VHYSVNVG
+603 VHYSMNVG
-611 GTSSNGGAVNQATM
+611 GSNGMTTTNQATM

-637 MPDWKGGHRG
+637 MPEWKGGHRS
-647 TDQIVDSLRPYLAN
+647 TDQIVDSLRPYLAD

-671 TSASEMNNNSAGDVV
+671 TSASETNNNSAGDVV
-686 LEVNG
+686 LEVSG
-691 LHRDSVIKAAEIL
+691 LHKDSVVKAAEIVM
-704 LDRVRET
+704 DRIKET
-711 IEGVVDV
+711 IDGIVDV

-725 KPEIRLIPNRQAIAD
+725 KPEIRMIPNRQALAD
-740 YGLTLQ
+740 YGVTLQ
-746 TVATYNYIAVSGYE
+746 TIATYNYIAVSGYE
-760 AGQYTDDGEEYD
+760 AGQYTENGEEYD

-777 MEKDRQSHTDIEDLP
+777 MEKDRQSHGDIEALP
-792 ILTPKGYVS
+792 IMTQKGYVN
-801 ARDLFFI
+801 ANELFFI

-845 GKLAESMKEEVPEGI
+845 GKLAESMKDEVPEGI
-860 TFSFG
+860 SFG
-865 AQADMQNDM
+865 FGGNADMQNDM
-874 VAEFKVAILMAIIL
+874 VAEFKTAILMAIIL
-888 TYILLV
+888 TYILLI

-905 IMTTV
+905 IMTTI
-910 PMGAIGVILALVL
+910 PMGAIGVILSLIL

-966 SAIMTAGETKFQPI
+966 AAILTAGKTKFQPI

>member
-46 TIIYQ
+46 TMIYA
-51 GANPEEIES
+51 GASPEEIE
-60 TIIKPLED
+60 TTVIKPVEE

-90 VAMFNM
+90 IAMFNM

-102 AANDVRSKID
+102 AANDVRSKVE
-112 LASVNFP
+112 LAAADFP
-119 DAVQAPIIS
+119 DAVEPPIIS

-144 PLNSTELRQKVEDD
+144 PLNSTELRQMVEDE
-158 IEPLFTAVSGV
+158 IEPLFTSVSGV

-184 EVDKDKLKDR
+184 ELDKDKMKDR
-194 NVDIGTIMGLFG
+194 GVDIATIMGLYG
-206 QSNINYPVGEVIGKH
+206 QSNLNYPVGEVIGKH
-221 KNTSVRTSGKFKN
+221 KNTSVRTAGKFQN
-234 LDEIRD
+234 LDEMRN
-240 MDIPTAKGVIKL
+240 MDIPTANGVIKL
-252 SEIAVVKDTVETV
+252 SEVAKVKDTIETI
-265 TSMSRFNGQNS
+265 SSISRFNGTS
-276 VSLDIKKRS
+276 SISLDIKKRS

-290 DVSKGVRKR
+290 DVSKGVIKR
-299 MAEIQKTLPEGF
+299 MNAVNKSLPEGF

-317 DKSEAVSESIDNVIQ
+317 DKSEAVNESIDNVIQ
-332 NIIIAIGLTSILLL
+332 NVIIAIVLTAGLLL
-346 LFLGKFSTMIIA
+346 LFLGKFSTMFIA
-358 ALTMPISVI
+358 ALTMPTSVI

-385 MALSSSVGLLVTNS
+385 MALSSSVGLLVTNA
-399 IVVLENINN
+399 IVVLENINV
-408 KLNLGLDPKEAAY
+408 KLNEGLDPKEAAY
-421 KGTSEIMIAIMASTL
+421 KGTSEIMVAIMASTL

-462 MVFATFV
+462 MVFATLV
-469 SLLVTFT
+469 SLLATFT
-476 LTPLMAAYLF
+476 LTPLLAAYLF
-486 KGKKIDEN
+486 KGKKKDEN
-494 GNIIEGQ
+494 GNIIEEKP
-501 RSIGEKLFGIF
+501 SIIGRILGLF
-512 PKVLNGI
+512 PTALNGI

-530 LSVPGVLFQG
+530 LSIPGVLFQVV
-540 AALIAGI
+540 ALIAMLL
-547 FFVGFLAKNFL
+547 FVGYMAANHM

-570 MSVKVEMPVGTNVET
+570 ISIKLEMPVGTNVET
-585 ADSIARI
+585 TDSIAKI
-592 IESRVKDVPEI
+592 IEDRVKDVPEI

-611 GTSSNGGAVNQATM
+611 GSNGFATVNQATM
-625 RVKLLKDWEKKK
+625 RIKLLKDWE
-637 MPDWKGGHRG
+637 GRTRS
-647 TDQIVDSLRPYLAN
+647 TDQIVDSLRPYLAD
-661 IPDAFISIKS
+661 IPDAYIAIKS

-691 LHRDSVIKAAEIL
+691 LKKDSVIKASELIM
-704 LDRVRET
+704 DRVKET
-711 IEGVVDV
+711 IAGVVDV
-718 KMSYEAG
+718 KTSYEAG
-725 KPEIRLIPNRQAIAD
+725 KPEIRLIPNRQALAD
-740 YGLTLQ
+740 YGVTLQ
-746 TVATYNYIAVSGYE
+746 SLATYNYIAVSGYE
-760 AGQYTDDGEEYD
+760 AGQYTEDGEEYD

-777 MEKDRQSHTDIEDLP
+777 QEKNRKSHADIEDLP
-792 ILTPKGYVS
+792 MKTPKGYVA
-801 ARDLFFI
+801 ARDLFYI

-817 DRKRKRT
+817 DRKRKMT

-831 LLPGHTTGEIMGKV
+831 LLPGHTTGEVMGNL
-845 GKLAESMKEEVPEGI
+845 GKLTASMKDELPEGVS
-860 TFSFG
+860 FSFG
-865 AQADMQNDM
+865 AQADMQEDM
-874 VAEFKVAILMAIIL
+874 VNEFKTAIIMAILL

-894 ALLESFAQPFV
+894 ALLESFAQPFI
-905 IMTTV
+905 IMTTI
-910 PMGAIGVILALVL
+910 PMGAIGVFLALIF

-958 RSGAMGRR
+958 RSGSMGRR
-966 SAIMTAGETKFQPI
+966 SAIMTAGKTKFQPI
-980 VLATFA
+980 ALATFA
-986 SVVAQLPLAFAL
+986 SVVAQMPLALAL

-1033 LPNAIFHK
+1033 LPNALFHK
-1041 AKKKAGNIKKNF
+1041 AKKKASNLKGKFN
-1053 QRHKA
+1053 KAKA

>member
-23 GLYTYSM
+23 GLYTYTM

-46 TIIYQ
+46 TMIYA
-51 GANPEEIES
+51 GASPEEIE
-60 TIIKPLED
+60 TTVIKPVEE

-102 AANDVRSKID
+102 AANDVRSKVE
-112 LASVNFP
+112 LAAADFP
-119 DAVQAPIIS
+119 DAVEPPIIS

-144 PLNSTELRQKVEDD
+144 PLNSTELRQMVEDE
-158 IEPLFTAVSGV
+158 IEPLFTSVSGV

-184 EVDKDKLKDR
+184 ELDKDKMKDR
-194 NVDIGTIMGLFG
+194 GIDIATIMGMYG
-206 QSNINYPVGEVIGKH
+206 QSNLNYPVGEVIGKH
-221 KNTSVRTSGKFKN
+221 KNTSVRTAGKFRN
-234 LDEIRD
+234 LDEMRN
-240 MDIPTAKGVIKL
+240 MDIPTANGVIKL
-252 SEIAVVKDTVETV
+252 SEVAKVKDTIETI
-265 TSMSRFNGQNS
+265 SSISRFNGTS
-276 VSLDIKKRS
+276 SISLDIKKRS

-290 DVSKGVRKR
+290 DVSKGVIKR
-299 MAEIQKTLPEGF
+299 MNAVNKSLPEGF

-317 DKSEAVSESIDNVIQ
+317 DKSEAVNESIDNVIQ
-332 NIIIAIGLTSILLL
+332 NVIIAIVLTAGLLL
-346 LFLGKFSTMIIA
+346 LFLGKFSTMFIA
-358 ALTMPISVI
+358 ALTMPTSVI

-385 MALSSSVGLLVTNS
+385 MALSSSVGLLVTNA
-399 IVVLENINN
+399 IVVLENINV
-408 KLNLGLDPKEAAY
+408 KLNEGLDPKEAAY
-421 KGTSEIMIAIMASTL
+421 KGTSEIMVAIMASTL

-462 MVFATFV
+462 MVFATLV
-469 SLLVTFT
+469 SLLATFT
-476 LTPLMAAYLF
+476 LTPLLAAYLF
-486 KGKKIDEN
+486 KGKKKDEN
-494 GNIIEGQ
+494 GNIIE
-501 RSIGEKLFGIF
+501 EKPSVVGRILGLF
-512 PKVLNGI
+512 PAALNGI

-530 LSVPGVLFQG
+530 LSIPGVLFQVV
-540 AALIAGI
+540 ALIAMLL
-547 FFVGFLAKNFL
+547 FVGYMAANHM

-570 MSVKVEMPVGTNVET
+570 ISIKLEMPVGTNVET
-585 ADSIARI
+585 TDSIAKI
-592 IESRVKDVPEI
+592 IEDRVKDVPEI

-611 GTSSNGGAVNQATM
+611 GSNGFATVNQATM
-625 RVKLLKDWEKKK
+625 RIKLLKDWE
-637 MPDWKGGHRG
+637 GRTRS
-647 TDQIVDSLRPYLAN
+647 TDQIVDSLRPYLAD
-661 IPDAFISIKS
+661 IPDAYIAIKS

-691 LHRDSVIKAAEIL
+691 LKKDYVIKASELIM
-704 LDRVRET
+704 DRVKET
-711 IEGVVDV
+711 IAGVVDV
-718 KMSYEAG
+718 KTSYEAG
-725 KPEIRLIPNRQAIAD
+725 KPEIRLVPNRQALAD
-740 YGLTLQ
+740 YGVTLQ
-746 TVATYNYIAVSGYE
+746 SLATYNYIAVSGYE
-760 AGQYTDDGEEYD
+760 AGQYTEDGEEYD

-777 MEKDRQSHTDIEDLP
+777 QEKNRKSHADIEDLP
-792 ILTPKGYVS
+792 MKTPKGYVA

-817 DRKRKRT
+817 DRKRKMT

-831 LLPGHTTGEIMGKV
+831 LLPGHTTGEVMGNL
-845 GKLAESMKEEVPEGI
+845 GKLTASMKDELPEGI
-860 TFSFG
+860 SFSFG
-865 AQADMQNDM
+865 AQADMQEDM
-874 VAEFKVAILMAIIL
+874 VNEFKTAIIMAILL

-894 ALLESFAQPFV
+894 ALLESFAQPFI
-905 IMTTV
+905 IMTTI
-910 PMGAIGVILALVL
+910 PMGAIGVFLALIF

-958 RSGAMGRR
+958 RSGSMGRR
-966 SAIMTAGETKFQPI
+966 SAIMTAGKTKFQPI
-980 VLATFA
+980 ALATFA
-986 SVVAQLPLAFAL
+986 SVVAQMPLAMAL

-1033 LPNAIFHK
+1033 LPNALFHK
-1041 AKKKAGNIKKNF
+1041 AKKKASNLKGKFN
-1053 QRHKA
+1053 KAKA

>member
-39 EVPVVTA
+39 DVPVVTG
-46 TIIYQ
+46 TIIYP
-51 GANPEEIES
+51 GANPEEIET
-60 TIIKPLED
+60 TIIKPIEE

-83 LENYGII
+83 LENYGIV

-96 GVNVDV
+96 GINVDV
-102 AANDVRSKID
+102 AANDVRSKIE
-112 LASVNFP
+112 LAAADFP
-119 DAVQAPIIS
+119 DAVEAPIIS

-144 PLNSTELRQKVEDD
+144 PLNSTELRQKVEDE
-158 IEPLFTAVSGV
+158 IEPLFTSVPGV
-169 ASVDVFGGTTRQISI
+169 ASVDLFGGTTRQISI
-184 EVDKDKLKDR
+184 ELDKDKMIDR
-194 NVDIGTIMGLFG
+194 NVDIATIMGIFG
-206 QSNINYPVGEVIGKH
+206 QANVNNPVGEVIGKH
-221 KNTSVRTSGKFKN
+221 KNTTVRTAGKFTS
-234 LDEIRD
+234 LDEMRD

-252 SEIAVVKDTVETV
+252 SEIADVKDTVETI
-265 TSMSRFNGQNS
+265 TSASRFNGTNS

-290 DVSKGVRKR
+290 EVSKGVIKR
-299 MAEIQKTLPEGF
+299 MNEIQKTLPEGF

-317 DKSEAVSESIDNVIQ
+317 DKSEAVNEAIDNVIQ

-358 ALTMPISVI
+358 AITMPISVI

-399 IVVLENINN
+399 IVVLENINE
-408 KLNLGLDPKEAAY
+408 KLKLGLDPKEAAY
-421 KGTSEIMIAIMASTL
+421 RGTSEIMVAIMASTL

-486 KGKKIDEN
+486 KGKKKDEN
-494 GNIIEGQ
+494 GNIIE
-501 RSIGEKLFGIF
+501 EKPGIISRILGVF
-512 PKVLNGI
+512 PKGLNGI

-530 LSVPGVLFQG
+530 LSVPGVIFQVV
-540 AALIAGI
+540 ALGAGI
-547 FFVGFLAKNFL
+547 FFVGILAKNFL
-558 TVEIMPKQDQGM
+558 TVEVMPKQDQGM
-570 MSVKVEMPVGTNVET
+570 ISVKLEMPVGTNIET
-585 ADSIARI
+585 TDSVARI
-592 IESRVKDVPEI
+592 IESRIKDVPEI
-603 VHYSVNVG
+603 VHYSMNVG
-611 GTSSNGGAVNQATM
+611 GSNGFTTVNQATM
-625 RVKLLKDWEKKK
+625 RVKLLKDWE
-637 MPDWKGGHRG
+637 GRTRS
-647 TDQIVDSLRPYLAN
+647 TDDIVDSLRPYLAD

-671 TSASEMNNNSAGDVV
+671 TSASETNSNSAGDVV
-686 LEVNG
+686 LEVSG
-691 LHRDSVIKAAEIL
+691 LHADSVVKASEIVMDKIKESI
-704 LDRVRET
+704 DG
-711 IEGVVDV
+711 IVDV

-725 KPEIRLIPNRQAIAD
+725 KPEIRLIPNRQALAD
-740 YGLTLQ
+740 YGVTLK

-760 AGQYTDDGEEYD
+760 AGQFTDDGDEYD

-777 MEKDRQSHTDIEDLP
+777 QEKDRQSHGDIEALP
-792 ILTPKGYVS
+792 IMTPKGYVNAS
-801 ARDLFFI
+801 EFFYI

-817 DRKRKRT
+817 DRKRKMR

-831 LLPGHTTGEIMGKV
+831 LLPGHTTGEIMGKI
-845 GKLAESMKEEVPEGI
+845 GKLTAEMKDQVPEGI
-860 TFSFG
+860 SFG
-865 AQADMQNDM
+865 FGGNADMQNDM
-874 VAEFKVAILMAIIL
+874 VDEFKTAILMAIIL
-888 TYILLV
+888 TYILLI
-894 ALLESFAQPFV
+894 ALLESFAQPFI
-905 IMTTV
+905 IMTTI
-910 PMGAIGVILALVL
+910 PMGAIGVVL
-923 TGKAL
+923 SLIFTGKAL

-966 SAIMTAGETKFQPI
+966 SAIMTAGKTKFQPI

-1013 VGGLIVSAILTM
+1013 VGGLLVSAILTM

-1033 LPNAIFHK
+1033 LPNAITSKVKSK
-1041 AKKKAGNIKKNF
+1041 ANKIIAKRRSKE
-1053 QRHKA
+1053 

>member
-46 TIIYQ
+46 TMIYA
-51 GANPEEIES
+51 GASPEEIE
-60 TIIKPLED
+60 TTVIKPVEE

-102 AANDVRSKID
+102 AANDVRSKVE
-112 LASVNFP
+112 LAAADFP
-119 DAVQAPIIS
+119 DAVEPPIIS

-144 PLNSTELRQKVEDD
+144 PLNSTELRQMVEDE
-158 IEPLFTAVSGV
+158 IEPLFTSVSGV

-184 EVDKDKLKDR
+184 ELDKDKMKDR
-194 NVDIGTIMGLFG
+194 GIDIATIMGLYG
-206 QSNINYPVGEVIGKH
+206 QSNLNYPVGEVIGKH
-221 KNTSVRTSGKFKN
+221 KNTSVRTAGKFQS
-234 LDEIRD
+234 LDEMRN
-240 MDIPTAKGVIKL
+240 MDIPTANGVIKL
-252 SEIAVVKDTVETV
+252 SEVAKVKDTIETI
-265 TSMSRFNGQNS
+265 SSISRFNGTS
-276 VSLDIKKRS
+276 SISLDIKKRS

-290 DVSKGVRKR
+290 DVSKGVIKR
-299 MAEIQKTLPEGF
+299 MNAVNKSLPEGF

-317 DKSEAVSESIDNVIQ
+317 DKSEAVNESIDNVIQ
-332 NIIIAIGLTSILLL
+332 NVIIAIVLTAGLLL
-346 LFLGKFSTMIIA
+346 LFLGKFSTMFIA
-358 ALTMPISVI
+358 ALTMPTSVI

-385 MALSSSVGLLVTNS
+385 MALSSSVGLLVTNA
-399 IVVLENINN
+399 IVVLENINV
-408 KLNLGLDPKEAAY
+408 KLNEGLDPKEAAY
-421 KGTSEIMIAIMASTL
+421 KGTSEIMVAIMASTL

-462 MVFATFV
+462 MVFATLV
-469 SLLVTFT
+469 SLLATFT
-476 LTPLMAAYLF
+476 LTPLLAAYLF
-486 KGKKIDEN
+486 KGKKKDEN
-494 GNIIEGQ
+494 GNIIE
-501 RSIGEKLFGIF
+501 EKPSVVGRILGLF
-512 PKVLNGI
+512 PTALNGI

-530 LSVPGVLFQG
+530 LSIPGVLFQVV
-540 AALIAGI
+540 ALIAMLL
-547 FFVGFLAKNFL
+547 FVGYMAANHM

-570 MSVKVEMPVGTNVET
+570 ISIKLEMPVGTNVET
-585 ADSIARI
+585 TDSIAKI
-592 IESRVKDVPEI
+592 IEDRVKDVPEI

-611 GTSSNGGAVNQATM
+611 GSNGFATVNQATM
-625 RVKLLKDWEKKK
+625 RIKLLKDWE
-637 MPDWKGGHRG
+637 GRTRS
-647 TDQIVDSLRPYLAN
+647 TDQIVDSLRPYLAD
-661 IPDAFISIKS
+661 IPDAYIAIKS

-691 LHRDSVIKAAEIL
+691 LKKDSVIKASELIM
-704 LDRVRET
+704 DRVKET
-711 IEGVVDV
+711 IAGVVDV
-718 KMSYEAG
+718 KTSYEAG
-725 KPEIRLIPNRQAIAD
+725 KPEIRLVPNRQALAD
-740 YGLTLQ
+740 YGVTLQ
-746 TVATYNYIAVSGYE
+746 SLATYNYIAVSGYE
-760 AGQYTDDGEEYD
+760 AGQYTEDGEEYD

-777 MEKDRQSHTDIEDLP
+777 QEKNRKSHADIEDLP
-792 ILTPKGYVS
+792 MKTPKGYVA
-801 ARDLFFI
+801 ARDLFYI

-817 DRKRKRT
+817 DRKRKMT

-831 LLPGHTTGEIMGKV
+831 LLPGHTTGEVMGNL
-845 GKLAESMKEEVPEGI
+845 GKLTASMKDELPEGI
-860 TFSFG
+860 SFSFG
-865 AQADMQNDM
+865 AQADMQEDM
-874 VAEFKVAILMAIIL
+874 VNEFKTAIIMAILL

-894 ALLESFAQPFV
+894 ALLESFAQPFI
-905 IMTTV
+905 IMTTI
-910 PMGAIGVILALVL
+910 PMGAIGVFLALIF

-958 RSGAMGRR
+958 RSGSMGRR
-966 SAIMTAGETKFQPI
+966 SAIMTAGKTKFQPI
-980 VLATFA
+980 ALATFA
-986 SVVAQLPLAFAL
+986 SVVAQMPLAMAL

-1033 LPNAIFHK
+1033 LPNALFHK
-1041 AKKKAGNIKKNF
+1041 AKKKASNLKGKFN
-1053 QRHKA
+1053 KAKA